1 MKSLKGKLILLIFL
15 TTTNFFGIVEF
26 GQNNFD
32 IAAIIGLVYIL
43 TTNLEFRIIRI
54 LDNKKVIFWTLF
66 LVILNVVTS
75 KFSYNQSLI
84 FSLRSIRVWL
94 VSLILLIC
102 ISDYFIYS
110 INKFGKILIF
120 KFCFI
125 VAFMSV
131 FLNYYLYF
139 SENIE
144 FFKTIRITDRF
155 NENRFFIAPI
165 SSIFLIFYFYN
176 YSGKYK
182 LLSKVLFFSL
192 LSVILFISKTR
203 AFIFSL
209 IIIFIFIQLR
219 YLFKRD
225 VRIFIRTVFIFLTAY
240 ILLFDSINNQFQK
253 YYDSLQISSGY
264 SNSENILIRNQS
276 LLFYWDKMQGVDYL
290 IGRGVENRIFSG
302 RKFEEKLTL
311 ADIGS
316 FKIFYSHGIIGVILV
331 FLFFKQ
337 MINNLKRESFINRSI
352 LHFIFFQLLISPTI
366 IFIYSIEGLFINLLL
381 FSYSTYERKNIGN

>member
-1 MKSLKGKLILLIFL
+1 MKRLKGKLILLIFL
-15 TTTNFFGIVEF
+15 TTTNFFGVVEF

-165 SSIFLIFYFYN
+165 SSIFL
-176 YSGKYK
+176 K
-182 LLSKVLFFSL
+182 
-192 LSVILFISKTR
+192 
-203 AFIFSL
+203 
-209 IIIFIFIQLR
+209 
-219 YLFKRD
+219 
-225 VRIFIRTVFIFLTAY
+225 
-240 ILLFDSINNQFQK
+240 
-253 YYDSLQISSGY
+253 SSG
-264 SNSENILIRNQS
+264 LI
-276 LLFYWDKMQGVDYL
+276 
-290 IGRGVENRIFSG
+290 
-302 RKFEEKLTL
+302 
-311 ADIGS
+311 
-316 FKIFYSHGIIGVILV
+316 
-331 FLFFKQ
+331 
-337 MINNLKRESFINRSI
+337 
-352 LHFIFFQLLISPTI
+352 
-366 IFIYSIEGLFINLLL
+366 
-381 FSYSTYERKNIGN
+381 